1 MTSDIVL
8 RQGWRPGDLG
18 AVVRLHGQ
26 VYAEHG
32 LDQRFEAFVARELGA
47 LATGESAGNLWLAET
62 GDDAV
67 VGSVA
72 LRRGGVRVVPRASRH
87 VIELCEEERR
97 ELERRAA
104 TVTLPFRVVQR
115 ARMILYA
122 AEGMQDIEIAARPR
136 PRPAKITDRDHA
148 TLALAA

>member
-1 MTSDIVL
+1 
-8 RQGWRPGDLG
+8 
-18 AVVRLHGQ
+18 
-26 VYAEHG
+26 
-32 LDQRFEAFVARELGA
+32 
-47 LATGESAGNLWLAET
+47 
-62 GDDAV
+62 
-67 VGSVA
+67 
-72 LRRGGVRVVPRASRH
+72 

-148 TLALAA
+148 TLTLAA